1 MFAFLGVEIV
11 TIAASESPNP
21 AQQISRA
28 TRSVVWRVCL
38 FYIGSIFLIAAL
50 VPWNDPLLGQPG
62 YGAYRRTLELL
73 GVPGAQF
80 LMNFVVLT
88 SVSSCL
94 VSAHYTASR
103 MLYSLAR
110 RGDAPAMLQHAR
122 QRHTGAFGHRLLRRG
137 GVHGPD
143 QFRRFPASQDVL
155 DTLMNI
161 TGMVAMLVYLVIAC
175 SQLRMR
181 GKLRAEGKEP
191 LVRMWLFPWLTWA
204 VIIFIVAA
212 LITMVFVDEYRT
224 VVLSTGAAA
233 LAVVAIGLL
242 RHGRRGRAPAGRG
255 PEPPGRRSPG
265 LSVCNRGRVG
275 PWSRYFPDG
284 TTHTRVCSIDHTLGH
299 F

>member
-50 VPWNDPLLGQPG
+50 VPWNDPLLGQSG

-110 RGDAPAMLQHAR
+110 RGDAPAMLQHTRGRSGIPVHSVIASC
-122 QRHTGAFGHRLLRRG
+122 AVAVCMALINFVDFLR
-137 GVHGPD
+137 PK
-143 QFRRFPASQDVL
+143 DVL

-191 LVRMWLFPWLTWA
+191 LVRMWLFP
-204 VIIFIVAA
+204 
-212 LITMVFVDEYRT
+212 
-224 VVLSTGAAA
+224 G
-233 LAVVAIGLL
+233 
-242 RHGRRGRAPAGRG
+242 
-255 PEPPGRRSPG
+255 
-265 LSVCNRGRVG
+265 
-275 PWSRYFPDG
+275 
-284 TTHTRVCSIDHTLGH
+284 
-299 F
+299 

>member
-1 MFAFLGVEIV
+1 M
-11 TIAASESPNP
+11 
-21 AQQISRA
+21 
-28 TRSVVWRVCL
+28 
-38 FYIGSIFLIAAL
+38 
-50 VPWNDPLLGQPG
+50 
-62 YGAYRRTLELL
+62 
-73 GVPGAQF
+73 PGAQF

-110 RGDAPAMLQHAR
+110 RRRAGHVAAHAR
-122 QRHTGAFGHRLLRRG
+122 AQRHTGAFGHRLLRRG

-191 LVRMWLFPWLTWA
+191 LVRMWLFP
-204 VIIFIVAA
+204 
-212 LITMVFVDEYRT
+212 
-224 VVLSTGAAA
+224 G
-233 LAVVAIGLL
+233 
-242 RHGRRGRAPAGRG
+242 
-255 PEPPGRRSPG
+255 
-265 LSVCNRGRVG
+265 
-275 PWSRYFPDG
+275 
-284 TTHTRVCSIDHTLGH
+284 
-299 F
+299 

>member
-50 VPWNDPLLGQPG
+50 VPWNDPLLGQSG
-62 YGAYRRTLELL
+62 YEAYRRTLELL

-110 RGDAPAMLQHAR
+110 RGDAPAMLQR
-122 QRHTGAFGHRLLRRG
+122 TRG
-137 GVHGPD
+137 RSGIPVH
-143 QFRRFPASQDVL
+143 S
-155 DTLMNI
+155 
-161 TGMVAMLVYLVIAC
+161 VIASC
-175 SQLRMR
+175 
-181 GKLRAEGKEP
+181 
-191 LVRMWLFPWLTWA
+191 A
-204 VIIFIVAA
+204 VAVCMA
-212 LITMVFVDEYRT
+212 LINFVDF
-224 VVLSTGAAA
+224 
-233 LAVVAIGLL
+233 L
-242 RHGRRGRAPAGRG
+242 RPRM
-255 PEPPGRRSPG
+255 
-265 LSVCNRGRVG
+265 C
-275 PWSRYFPDG
+275 W
-284 TTHTRVCSIDHTLGH
+284 TR
-299 F
+299 